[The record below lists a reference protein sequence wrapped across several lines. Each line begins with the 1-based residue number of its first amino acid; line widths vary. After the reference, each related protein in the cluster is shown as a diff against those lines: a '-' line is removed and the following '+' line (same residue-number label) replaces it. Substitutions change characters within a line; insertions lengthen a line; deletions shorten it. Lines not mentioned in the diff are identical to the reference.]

1 MNTDTIIE
9 RVCRLPIDFYSGSKS
24 MVDLVS
30 ESGISDHPAALTN
43 TEILKCVRNH
53 PEVVDHW
60 LKWSAN
66 KRVDSGWYF
75 ERRRDHLLVG
85 FNPNGD
91 TLRFE
96 DQAAACA
103 EYIVREVTA
112 IMKIRRRKA

>member
-1 MNTDTIIE
+1 MNADTIIE
-9 RVCRLPIDFYSGSKS
+9 KICRLPIDFYGGSKS

-30 ESGISDHPAALTN
+30 EYGIAEHSSALAS
-43 TEILKCVRNH
+43 TEIVRYVRNH
-53 PEVVDHW
+53 PEVIDQW

-75 ERRRDHLLVG
+75 ERQRDHLLVG

-91 TLRFE
+91 SLRFE
-96 DQAAACA
+96 DQATACA
-103 EYIVREVTA
+103 EYIVREVAA

>member
-1 MNTDTIIE
+1 MNADATIE
-9 RVCRLPIDFYSGSKS
+9 KVCRLPIDFYSGSKS

-30 ESGISDHPAALTN
+30 ESGIAGHPSALTS
-43 TEILKCVRNH
+43 TEVVRYVRNH
-53 PEVVDHW
+53 PEVVDQW

-85 FNPNGD
+85 FYPNGD

-96 DQAAACA
+96 DPAAACA

-112 IMKIRRRKA
+112 IMKIRRRRA

>member
-1 MNTDTIIE
+1 MNLDAIIE
-9 RVCRLPIDFYSGSKS
+9 KICRLPLDFYGGSKS

-30 ESGISDHPAALTN
+30 QSGVADNPSALSS
-43 TEILKCVRNH
+43 TEIVRYVQNH
-53 PEVVDHW
+53 PEVVDQW

-112 IMKIRRRKA
+112 IMKIRRRRA

>member
-1 MNTDTIIE
+1 MD
-9 RVCRLPIDFYSGSKS
+9 RLEHPRHLGDLP
-24 MVDLVS
+24 VWLVS
-30 ESGISDHPAALTN
+30 QSGISHRPSTLAS
-43 TEILKCVRNH
+43 TEIVRYVRNH
-53 PEVVDHW
+53 PEVADQW

-75 ERRRDHLLVG
+75 ERRRDHLIVG

-103 EYIVREVTA
+103 EHVREVTA
-112 IMKIRRRKA
+112 IMKIRRRRAAK